1 MNVLKGLIIKDLR
14 NIKSYKSTILFFL
27 VLSCITSFLQDN
39 TISFISV
46 FITICF
52 GMMATASF
60 SYDHLANADRYL
72 LTLPV
77 TRKDMVKARYLY
89 IILMTVL
96 GALIGSALSIIFQFV
111 KTGDMGKILDY
122 LSVSLGSVFG
132 IMILQMFQV
141 PILYKFGAEKGRL
154 IQMVMIILVMFTV
167 SGVTAFLIKIS
178 PFSLQN
184 FENMLK
190 QYGLALIG
198 IVVIILYFVSYKIS
212 IRIFEKKEI

>member
-72 LTLPV
+72 LTLPL

-89 IILMTVL
+89 IILMTVV

-111 KTGDMGKILDY
+111 KTGNMGKILDY